1 MGEPGLAVMIH
12 VLIFW
17 FFFFP
22 VYIIEA
28 NQQRGCESCRKL
40 DQATQFGGGNEWGGF
55 PKDSTGYTIF
65 AGCWFLA
72 T

>member
-17 FFFFP
+17 FFFFFP

-40 DQATQFGGGNEWGGF
+40 GQATQFGGGNE
-55 PKDSTGYTIF
+55 
-65 AGCWFLA
+65 
-72 T
+72 